1 MNEIFLDPHKKVPD
15 NQSKVNL
22 HATDD
27 SFSEILAELD
37 VDETSQVSL
46 IDSLKEP
53 DLTVKLSPSF
63 YAGVNK
69 SITEALKAE
78 GLG

>member
-1 MNEIFLDPHKKVPD
+1 MNEILFDPNKGTDK
-15 NQSKVNL
+15 QSKVSFR
-22 HATDD
+22 ATDD
-27 SFSEILAELD
+27 SFGEILAELG
-37 VDETSQVSL
+37 VDETSEVSL

-53 DLTVKLSPSF
+53 DFTVKLSPSF

-69 SITEALKAE
+69 SITEAFKAE